1 MPLVDKIEYIG
12 SRGSYFKLYLK
23 DQVYKNT
30 VTNNNTTK
38 ETVTFTLNSTN
49 YVAQASTDKIYTSST
64 TWYLK
69 YLFMADDATD
79 WRYDGKVNIL
89 GTVTILFVKKS
100 SI

>member
-1 MPLVDKIEYIG
+1 MPLVDKIEYIAN
-12 SRGSYFKLYLK
+12 RGSHFKLYLK

-38 ETVTFTLNSTN
+38 EIVTFTLNSTN
-49 YVAQASTDKIYTSST
+49 YVAQASTNKHYN

-69 YLFMADDATD
+69 YLFMESDASN
-79 WRYDGKVNIL
+79 WWYDGNNVNIL